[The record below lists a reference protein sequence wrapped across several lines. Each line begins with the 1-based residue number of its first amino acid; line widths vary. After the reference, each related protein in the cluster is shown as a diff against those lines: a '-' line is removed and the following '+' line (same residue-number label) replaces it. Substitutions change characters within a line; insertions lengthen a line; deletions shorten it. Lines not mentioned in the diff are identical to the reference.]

1 MVVTEYVSKADSAR
15 ILTILEAIYG
25 KYTIPDNMK
34 PAYIERMY
42 DAGCRDIVNANDFDE
57 RYDELISC
65 RYSTVQ
71 ILNIIPKNI
80 KSYSGV
86 PHGPLGN
93 PLDLKIIVDLESGR
107 VGYGTK
113 EREVK
118 MFSEKSFTEN
128 LVDAFL
134 WAVIEN
140 MK

>member
-1 MVVTEYVSKADSAR
+1 MVITEYVTKADSAR
-15 ILTILEAIYG
+15 ILGVLEAIYG

-42 DAGCRDIVNANDFDE
+42 DAGCRDIVSADDFDE
-57 RYDELISC
+57 RYDDLISC

-80 KSYSGV
+80 KSFNS
-86 PHGPLGN
+86 LGN
-93 PLDLKIIVDLESGR
+93 PQDLKIIVDLESGR

-113 EREVK
+113 ECEVK

-128 LVDAFL
+128 LVEAFV
-134 WAVIEN
+134 WAVVGP
-140 MK
+140 MKQKER